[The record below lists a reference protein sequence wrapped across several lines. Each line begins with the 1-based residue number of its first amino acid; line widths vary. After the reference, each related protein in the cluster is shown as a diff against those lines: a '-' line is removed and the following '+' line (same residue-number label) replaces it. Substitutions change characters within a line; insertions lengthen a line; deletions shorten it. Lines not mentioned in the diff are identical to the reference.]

1 MPDLRSS
8 KTEGQSNFVNPG
20 VFIANFGMDFDV
32 TPTLRLISN
41 VNFLWFD
48 ETLPLVELTFQP
60 NIHQSI
66 GTDLGLGMEYR
77 PWLNNNCIIDGGIQC
92 LIPGEGFE
100 DLYRTQQGRIGTLFA
115 SFLDVKL
122 LY

>member
-1 MPDLRSS
+1 
-8 KTEGQSNFVNPG
+8 
-20 VFIANFGMDFDV
+20 MDFDV
-32 TPTLRLISN
+32 TPTAPRDQQRE
-41 VNFLWFD
+41 F
-48 ETLPLVELTFQP
+48 PLVRRDCAARRDDISAEHTS
-60 NIHQSI
+60 II

-100 DLYRTQQGRIGTLFA
+100 DIYRPQQGRIGTLFA

-122 LY
+122 MY